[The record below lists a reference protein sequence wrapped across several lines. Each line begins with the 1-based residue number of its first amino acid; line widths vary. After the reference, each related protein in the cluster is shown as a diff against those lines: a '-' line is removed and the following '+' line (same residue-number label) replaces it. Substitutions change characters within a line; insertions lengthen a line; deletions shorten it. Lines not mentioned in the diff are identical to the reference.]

1 MKSKLIIGLLVA
13 AVIIAMMSLYTVDE
27 REKAIL
33 FRFGKIEQADIGPG
47 LHVKIPIAN
56 TVMKFDTRI
65 LTLDAEPAPVLTE
78 EKKNMTVDFFV
89 KWRIVDVSKFFVAT
103 RGDAAQAR
111 ARLGSIMREVIYNEF
126 GKRTIQEAVSGERGQ
141 IMEIARVKA
150 NEVAQEFGIEA
161 VDVRI
166 SRIDLQEE
174 VSESVYRRMRAERA
188 RVAQD
193 FRARGQEAAE
203 RIRAEADRQST
214 VILANAYRDA
224 EKLRGEGDAVAADIY
239 ARAYKRDPEFYS
251 FYRSLSAY
259 RESFKG
265 PEDVLVLEPD
275 SDFFQYFGGPTRK

>member
-1 MKSKLIIGLLVA
+1 MKVKIVIGLLVV
-13 AVIIAMMSLYTVDE
+13 AVILLMMSVYTVDE
-27 REKAIL
+27 REKAIM

-47 LHVKIPIAN
+47 LHFKLPIAN

-65 LTLDAEPAPVLTE
+65 LTLDAQPAPVLTE

-89 KWRIVDVSKFFVAT
+89 MWRIVDVSQFFVAT
-103 RGDAAQAR
+103 RGDEVR
-111 ARLGSIMREVIYNEF
+111 ARSRLASIMREVIYNEF
-126 GKRTIQEAVSGERGQ
+126 GKRTIQEAVAGERRE
-141 IMEIARVKA
+141 IMEIARAKA
-150 NEVAQEFGIEA
+150 NEVASEFGIEA

-166 SRIDLQEE
+166 SRIDLQAE

-203 RIRAEADRQST
+203 RIRAEADREAT
-214 VILANAYRDA
+214 VIEAEAYRDA
-224 EKLRGEGDAVAADIY
+224 EKLRGEGDARSAEIY

-251 FYRSLSAY
+251 FYRSLTAY

-275 SDFFQYFGGPTRK
+275 SEFFQYFGNPSR

>member
-1 MKSKLIIGLLVA
+1 MKTKIIIGIVVVA
-13 AVIIAMMSLYTVDE
+13 IVVLMMSVYTVDE
-27 REKAIL
+27 RERAIL
-33 FRFGKIEQADIGPG
+33 FRFGKIEKADIEPG
-47 LHVKIPIAN
+47 IHFKMPIAN
-56 TVMKFDTRI
+56 TVVKFDTRI

-103 RGDAAQAR
+103 RGDAARAR

-141 IMEIARVKA
+141 IMEIARAKA
-150 NEVAQEFGIEA
+150 NEVAQEFGIET

-166 SRIDLQEE
+166 SRIDLQDE

-203 RIRAEADRQST
+203 RIRAEADREST

-239 ARAYKRDPEFYS
+239 ARAFKRDPEFYS
-251 FYRSLSAY
+251 FYRSLTAY
-259 RESFKG
+259 RESFRG
-265 PEDVLVLEPD
+265 PEDVLVLQPD
-275 SDFFQYFGGPTRK
+275 SDFFQHFGGASRK

>member
-1 MKSKLIIGLLVA
+1 MKVKIVIGLLVVA
-13 AVIIAMMSLYTVDE
+13 LILLMMSVYTVDE

-47 LHVKIPIAN
+47 LHFKMPIAN
-56 TVMKFDTRI
+56 SVMKFDTRI
-65 LTLDAEPAPVLTE
+65 LTLDAQPAPVLTE

-89 KWRIVDVSKFFVAT
+89 MWRIVDVSQFFVAT
-103 RGDAAQAR
+103 RGDEVR
-111 ARLGSIMREVIYNEF
+111 ARSRLASIMREVIYNEF
-126 GKRTIQEAVSGERGQ
+126 GKRTIQEAVAGERRE

-150 NEVAQEFGIEA
+150 NEVASEFGIEA

-166 SRIDLQEE
+166 SRIDLQAE

-203 RIRAEADRQST
+203 RIRAEADRQAT
-214 VILANAYRDA
+214 VIEAEAYRDA
-224 EKLRGEGDAVAADIY
+224 EKLRGEGDARSAEIY
-239 ARAYKRDPEFYS
+239 ARAYKRDPDFYS
-251 FYRSLSAY
+251 FYRSLTAY

-275 SDFFQYFGGPTRK
+275 SEFFQYFGNPTR